1 MRIGVQ
7 LPEVERRVGWTELA
21 EMARLIESLGFDSVW
36 AGEHLLYEEN
46 GERTGPWEAWSVLA
60 AVAAVTERVELGPL
74 VAALPFHHPA
84 LLAKQAAT
92 VDEISGGRLV
102 VGVGAG
108 WNETEFRAF
117 GVPYERRVDRFAE
130 GFEILR
136 RLLAGERVDHRGEF
150 YHLDGAELLPPPRPG
165 GPPLMI
171 GSNGRRM
178 LSVALPLVE
187 RWNSWFA
194 DFGNRPAGL
203 AGLLERIDRACVEA
217 GRDPVTLERTV
228 AVLVKFDDEP
238 SARSAES
245 DPIRGKPRQ
254 MAEVLAEIAALGV
267 AEVQLVLDPITTG
280 SIERAAE
287 VKSLLGNDPP
297 AAKMKV

>member
-1 MRIGVQ
+1 
-7 LPEVERRVGWTELA
+7 
-21 EMARLIESLGFDSVW
+21 MARLIEALGFDSIW
-36 AGEHLLYEEN
+36 AGEHLLYDED

-60 AVAAVTERVELGPL
+60 GVAAVTERVELGPL

-102 VGVGAG
+102 LGVGAG

-117 GVPYERRVDRFAE
+117 GLPYERRVDRFAE

-136 RLLAGERVDHRGEF
+136 RLLAGQRVVHDGRF
-150 YHLDGAELLPPPRPG
+150 YRLEGAELLPPPRPD

-178 LSVALPLVE
+178 LSLSLPHVA

-194 DFGNRPAGL
+194 DFDNRPAGL
-203 AGLLERIDRACVEA
+203 AGLLERIDRACEEV
-217 GRDPVTLERTV
+217 GRDPATLERTV
-228 AVLVKFDDEP
+228 AVLMKFDEVP
-238 SARSAES
+238 SARSAGT
-245 DPIRGKPRQ
+245 DPIQGTSRQ
-254 MAEVLAEIAALGV
+254 MADVLAEIEGLGV

-287 VKSLLGNDPP
+287 VKRLLGNDPP
-297 AAKMKV
+297 AANMKT

>member
-7 LPEVERRVGWTELA
+7 LPEVERRVDWTELA

-84 LLAKQAAT
+84 LLAKQVAT

-117 GVPYERRVDRFAE
+117 GLPYERRVDRFTE

-136 RLLAGERVDHRGEF
+136 RLLAGERVGHQGEF
-150 YHLDGAELLPPPRPG
+150 YHLEGAELLPPPRPG

-178 LSVALPLVE
+178 LSMALPHVE
-187 RWNSWFA
+187 RWNSWFV

-203 AGLLERIDRACVEA
+203 AGLLERIDRSCREV
-217 GRDPVTLERTV
+217 GRDPATLEKTV

-238 SARSAES
+238 GPRSAAGH
-245 DPIRGKPRQ
+245 PIRGTPRE
-254 MAEVLAEIAALGV
+254 MADVLAEIEALGV
-267 AEVQLVLDPITTG
+267 VEVQLVLDPITLE
-280 SIERAAE
+280 SIEQAAV
-287 VKSLLGNDPP
+287 VKDLLDS
-297 AAKMKV
+297 

>member
-7 LPEVERRVGWTELA
+7 LPEVERPVGWPELC
-21 EMARLIESLGFDSVW
+21 EMARLVEALGFDSIWV
-36 AGEHLLYEEN
+36 GEHLLYDQD

-74 VAALPFHHPA
+74 VTALPFHHPA

-117 GVPYERRVDRFAE
+117 GLPYERRVDRFTE

-136 RLLAGERVDHRGEF
+136 RLLAAERVDHRGEF
-150 YHLDGAELLPPPRPG
+150 YHLKGAELLPPPRPG

-171 GSNGRRM
+171 GSNGGRM
-178 LSVALPLVE
+178 LSVALPYAE

-194 DFGNRPAGL
+194 DFDNRAVGL
-203 AGLLERIDRACVEA
+203 AGLLERIDHACEEA
-217 GRDPVTLERTV
+217 ARDPSTLERSV

-238 SARSAES
+238 SARSAEAE
-245 DPIRGKPRQ
+245 PIRGTPRE
-254 MAEVLAEIAALGV
+254 MAGLLAEIQTLGV

-287 VKSLLGNDPP
+287 VKDLLDS
-297 AAKMKV
+297 